1 MAKMKGVPAHVRIDL
16 QRRLDEHARREH
28 GSRVRELV
36 LAFRAGFVY
45 VDAVV
50 DDPDPELARIRLFR
64 LRYTGQPDAWR
75 FAFYKDSDERYEPSV
90 GMTGSFLV
98 TPEEAFDCAA
108 FAYLR

>member
-1 MAKMKGVPAHVRIDL
+1 MADHVRADL
-16 QRRLDEHARREH
+16 RRRLEAHARQEL
-28 GSRVRELV
+28 GSRLRELV
-36 LAFRAGFVY
+36 LTFRAGFAY

-50 DDPDPELARIRLFR
+50 DGPDRSMARVRLFR
-64 LRYTGQPDAWR
+64 LGYTGQSDAWL
-75 FAFYKDSDERYEPSV
+75 FAFYKCSDGRYERSV